1 MYVTDCPITPRQIGS
16 YAALLTYPWV
26 LAEAIRER
34 TPPAS

>member
-1 MYVTDCPITPRQIGS
+1 MTLLNNGRHIGS
-16 YAALLTYPWV
+16 YAALLTHPWV